1 MNTTADAFLA
11 GGVNMSFHQPLILE
25 EMIAPRIGDCKGFNE
40 FDQGTI
46 YSR

>member
-40 FDQGTI
+40 FD
-46 YSR
+46 